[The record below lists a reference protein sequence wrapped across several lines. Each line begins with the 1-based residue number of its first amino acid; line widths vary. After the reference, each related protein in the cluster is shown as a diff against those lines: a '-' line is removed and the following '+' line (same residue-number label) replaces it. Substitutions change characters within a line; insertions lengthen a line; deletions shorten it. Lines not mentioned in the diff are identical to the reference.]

1 MHVEIRKSGPVDVLE
16 IRGRMIGESGARAL
30 REKVHDLLREGDPL
44 FVVNLSGLTQMDSAS
59 LGELVA
65 CREHVRKRS
74 GVMKLVLTGRPYDL
88 FMTTR
93 LDYLFEIYTDEQQAL
108 ASFDP
113 ETMTA
118 GIP

>member
-1 MHVEIRKSGPVDVLE
+1 MQVEIRRSGPVDVLE
-16 IRGRMIGESGARAL
+16 VRGRMVGDSGARQL
-30 REKVHDLLREGDPL
+30 RDKVDELLSDGDPV
-44 FVVNLSGLTQMDSAS
+44 FVVDLSGLTQMDSAS

-93 LDYLFEIYTDEQQAL
+93 LDYLFEIFPDVGQAL

-113 ETMTA
+113 DTMTA

>member
-1 MHVEIRKSGPVDVLE
+1 MQLEIRKTGAVDVLE
-16 IRGRMIGESGARAL
+16 IRGKMIGESGAREL
-30 REKVHDLLREGDPL
+30 REKVHELLGEGDPA
-44 FVVNLSGLTQMDSAS
+44 FVVDLAGLTQMDSAS

-93 LDYLFEIYTDEQQAL
+93 LDYLFEIFPSVEQAL

-113 ETMTA
+113 DTMTA